1 MIYEI
6 FPLKKKNI
14 KRNKTR
20 KTVEFKSRFLEEK
33 TNS

>member
-6 FPLKKKNI
+6 FPLKKNI